1 MKHVTFA
8 VVKIATV
15 MEIVPTTK
23 MIIPVCVHQNT
34 LEETANSKTTAIVT
48 RAHMETVQ
56 IMLDMAF
63 NVLVKADTRVMP
75 VM

>member
-8 VVKIATV
+8 MVKSAVV
-15 MEIVPTTK
+15 MENVQTTK

-56 IMLDMAF
+56 MPTMVSI
-63 NVLVKADTRVMP
+63 VPVKGVTWAVP
-75 VM
+75 VML